1 MRYSVEGGNLPAVI
15 LNLDQGETIISE
27 VGGRTWL
34 KGPIE
39 TETKAIGGAGK
50 SIGRMFMGESIF
62 MSEYT
67 AMGPSEI
74 AFTSSFPGKI
84 IALEL
89 AAGQSVICQKSAF
102 MCATK
107 GVELSVFF
115 RKKVGVGLFGGEGFI
130 MQKITG
136 PGMVFL
142 ELDGYVKEYDLLP
155 GEKIVADTGVIAL
168 MDETCHM
175 DVQMVKGLKNK
186 FLGGEG
192 LVDTTVTGPGKVY
205 LQTMSVAKLAGLIRP
220 YIPTGSE
227 NKGGI
232 LNAFLDN

>member
-1 MRYSVEGGNLPAVI
+1 MRYSIEGGNLPAVMI
-15 LNLDQGETIISE
+15 NLEAGETIISE

-67 AMGPSEI
+67 ANGSSEI

-84 IALEL
+84 LAIEL

-115 RKKVGVGLFGGEGFI
+115 RKKFGAGLFGGEGFI

-136 PGMVFL
+136 PGKVFL
-142 ELDGYVKEYDLLP
+142 ELDGYVKEYDLMP
-155 GEKIVADTGVIAL
+155 GEKIVCDTGVIAL
-168 MDETCHM
+168 MDESCTM

-186 FLGGEG
+186 LLGGEG

-220 YIPTGSE
+220 YMPTGGDG
-227 NKGGI
+227 KGGI